1 MKFQRDKFQ
10 LSRKTAYI
18 NCANMGPLM
27 KKVVNAGKKGI
38 VRKCQPNKI
47 TGEDYFNETNTLK
60 TLFSKLINNPDPNR
74 IASIP
79 SASYGIATV
88 ANNVTLNK
96 GEKVVV
102 TQAQFPSNIYAWMN
116 LCDKTGG
123 ELHIVNSPETEVRR
137 GEKWNEEILNAIDNK
152 TRVVSLG
159 NVHWSDGTLFD
170 LVAIRKKCDEVGSLL
185 IIDGTQSVGA
195 LPFDV
200 QEIRPDALIVAAYK
214 WLLGPY
220 SVGLAYY
227 GPAFDDG
234 DPIEF
239 SWITRKDSEKFSHL
253 VNYQK
258 EFQPGSLRYDMGEK
272 SNFILNPMLV
282 TSLKQVIQWGPENI
296 QEYCKSLIEGPVNQ
310 LRELGYYVEDQDL
323 RSAHIFG
330 IKIPEGKLEAI
341 QKSLQANRV
350 SVSFRGDF
358 VRVSPHLY
366 NDQKDMN
373 KLIRA
378 FQSVAI

>member
-1 MKFQRDKFQ
+1 MNCQRDKFK

-47 TGEDYFNETNTLK
+47 TGEDYFSETNTLK
-60 TLFSKLINNPDPNR
+60 ILFSKLINNPDPQR

-88 ANNVTLNK
+88 ANNIDLKK
-96 GEKVVV
+96 GEKIVV
-102 TQAQFPSNIYAWMN
+102 TQAQFPSNIYAWMH
-116 LCDKTGG
+116 LCENTGG
-123 ELHIVNSPETEVRR
+123 KLEIVESPQTEVRR
-137 GEKWNEEILNAIDNK
+137 GEKWNEEIVKAIDSN
-152 TRVVSLG
+152 TRVVSIG

-170 LVAIRKKCDEVGSLL
+170 LKAIRQKCDEVGSLL

-200 QEIRPDALIVAAYK
+200 QVIRPDALIVAAYK

-227 GPAFDDG
+227 GEAFDGG
-234 DPIEF
+234 DPIEY
-239 SWITRKDSEKFSHL
+239 SWITRKDSDKFSHL

-282 TSLKQVIQWGPENI
+282 TSLKQVISWGPENI
-296 QEYCKSLIEGPVNQ
+296 QAYCRNLIDKPVQ
-310 LRELGYYVEDQDL
+310 QIRDFGYYVEEEEL
-323 RSAHIFG
+323 RSSHIFG
-330 IKIPEGKLEAI
+330 IKIPNGKLEAI
-341 QKSLQANRV
+341 QKSLKANRV
-350 SVSFRGDF
+350 SVSFRGEF

-366 NDQKDMN
+366 NDRKDMG
-373 KLIRA
+373 KLVRS
-378 FQSVAI
+378 FQNVKI